1 MQTPIVTEI
10 PRQTAADAERAHTTQ
25 VQRVRESL
33 LRGREADPK
42 RS

>member
-10 PRQTAADAERAHTTQ
+10 PRETVADAERAHMAQ
-25 VQRVRESL
+25 VERVRESL